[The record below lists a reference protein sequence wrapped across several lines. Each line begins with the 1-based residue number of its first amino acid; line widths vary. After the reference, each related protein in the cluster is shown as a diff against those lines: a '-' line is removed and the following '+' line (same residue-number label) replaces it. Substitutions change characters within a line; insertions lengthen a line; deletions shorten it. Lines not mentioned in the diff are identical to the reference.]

1 MSTQLQVFRA
11 KPNPIGKDKTSGGI
25 PKPEQL
31 LGEWVDIRNIGTESL
46 PFSRMELSH
55 TLYGPRCE
63 VTGRRE
69 AYWTGGG
76 ATSLEQGQ
84 IIRIH
89 TGQKAHEALM
99 NSVDRGDV
107 PWRGFAERSNFVLNN
122 QCGDVISIAWHDGRG
137 NRYSDI
143 ASYRANQPEGAILTR
158 VGHELVS
165 GMSAG
170 R

>member
-11 KPNPIGKDKTSGGI
+11 KPNPIGNDKTTGGV

-31 LGEWVDIRNIGTESL
+31 LGEWVDINNIGTESV

-55 TLYGPRCE
+55 ALYGSRCE

-69 AYWTGGG
+69 AYWTGSG
-76 ATSLEQGQ
+76 ASSLEPGRV
-84 IIRIH
+84 IRIY
-89 TGQKAHEALM
+89 TGQKAHESLM
-99 NSVDRGDV
+99 SPVDRGEV
-107 PWRGFAERSNFVLNN
+107 EWRAFAERSNFVLNN

-137 NRYSDI
+137 NRYSDTV
-143 ASYRANQPEGAILTR
+143 SYRANQPEGAILTR
-158 VGHELVS
+158 VGTELVS

>member
-31 LGEWVDIRNIGTESL
+31 LGEWVDFKNIGTESV
-46 PFSRMELSH
+46 PFSSMELSH
-55 TLYGPRCE
+55 ALYGPRCE

-69 AYWTGGG
+69 SYWSGGG
-76 ATSLEQGQ
+76 VNSLTPGEML
-84 IIRIH
+84 RIH
-89 TGQKAHEALM
+89 TGQKAHESLM
-99 NSVDRGDV
+99 SPEDRGV
-107 PWRGFAERSNFVLNN
+107 VAARGFAERSNFVLNN
-122 QCGDVISIAWHDGRG
+122 QCGDVIAIAWHDGRG
-137 NRYSDI
+137 NRYSDT

-158 VGHELVS
+158 VGTELVS